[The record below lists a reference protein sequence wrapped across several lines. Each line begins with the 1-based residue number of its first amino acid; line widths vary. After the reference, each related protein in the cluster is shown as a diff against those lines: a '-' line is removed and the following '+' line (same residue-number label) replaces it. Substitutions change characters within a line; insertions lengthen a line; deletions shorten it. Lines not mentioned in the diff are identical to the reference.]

1 MTRPGGPGRM
11 APRSDRGEKSV
22 AKQKKGGDRDSQNR
36 LALGLALGL
45 LGGTLVHQAALG
57 LMVGLLLGSLPWG
70 RPRDAA

>member
-1 MTRPGGPGRM
+1 M
-11 APRSDRGEKSV
+11 

-45 LGGTLVHQAALG
+45 LGGTLVHQAAMG
-57 LMVGLLLGSLPWG
+57 LMVGLLLGSLFWG

>member
-1 MTRPGGPGRM
+1 M
-11 APRSDRGEKSV
+11 

-57 LMVGLLLGSLPWG
+57 LMVGLLLGSLLWG